1 MIQKLKNGVILN
13 IQNLLL
19 LKFNAILDYE
29 GRKMS
34 ISNLTKGKKPK
45 PLESFQLNK
54 ISKIF
59 LLAIYHLIHKNI
71 FFGFIHKRFIK
82 KFKYKNFC
90 FSLRDIK
97 LPMSS
102 YACFLFKTYEINDRV
117 LVEKHITKKNKS
129 IIIGGGIGFIGTIA
143 YFLSKNKILVFEIN
157 KEIINTLKEN
167 LIQNKVLFECIEMN
181 LVLKHIEKKYY
192 YPGDNFLGTSA
203 YVKQDE
209 KLPMNNVLFFVISMA
224 GCHIHTATKPFF
236 RSNDKSSIEMN
247 GRNFRIF
254 HMSYNRNT
262 RSPVLPFFFC
272 A

>member
-1 MIQKLKNGVILN
+1 
-13 IQNLLL
+13 
-19 LKFNAILDYE
+19 
-29 GRKMS
+29 MS
-34 ISNLTKGKKPK
+34 ISNLIKGKKPK

-59 LLAIYHLIHKNI
+59 LLPIYHLIHKNI
-71 FFGFIHKRFIK
+71 IFGYIHKRFIK
-82 KFKYKNFC
+82 NFKYKKFS

-97 LPMSS
+97 LPTSS

-143 YFLSKNKILVFEIN
+143 YFLSKNKVLVFEIN

-203 YVKQDE
+203 YVKQGE
-209 KLPMNNVLFFVISMA
+209 KLPMNNILFSEIKNIEEYNTLIIDAEGAEEHYISNINILKNIRYLIFEFHFNILDNKKKNALFKVLEDNNFYLE
-224 GCHIHTATKPFF
+224 
-236 RSNDKSSIEMN
+236 DKFLN
-247 GRNFRIF
+247 
-254 HMSYNRNT
+254 SYY
-262 RSPVLPFFFC
+262 FKKK
-272 A
+272 